1 MNDSHLFSCWP
12 GSGYPGHSAKPRTKL
27 LNNSATCNGSSL
39 GTTTF
44 TKRLVPW
51 PPLPLPGNPGPRLSV
66 IRGLGGKQA
75 SGRRGGRRRSFFA
88 GTGTALGAVC
98 SSPSQLVHCEHPP
111 PSRPTGPGCWD
122 HWQAAYY
129 SCLSHPTLL
138 EASTNPSPGRVRA
151 EKTPVLEAVS
161 RLFSHL
167 K

>member
-27 LNNSATCNGSSL
+27 LNNSATCNGSSP

-88 GTGTALGAVC
+88 GTGVGA
-98 SSPSQLVHCEHPP
+98 
-111 PSRPTGPGCWD
+111 GCRLLLPLP
-122 HWQAAYY
+122 AR
-129 SCLSHPTLL
+129 TLR
-138 EASTNPSPGRVRA
+138 APSPEPADGSWLLGSLAGRLLLLLV
-151 EKTPVLEAVS
+151 PPDPS
-161 RLFSHL
+161 GGFY
-167 K
+167 